1 MHIVTSTDILL
12 PRTEDMGAWSVIA
25 CDQFTSEPDYWAA
38 AEERAAEKPSTLS
51 LMLPEAWLHTA
62 RADGA
67 DGRIAG
73 TMRRYLAEDV
83 FQTVPDSFIYVERTL
98 PDGRIRRGL
107 VAALDLEQY
116 DFTGTQRTSVRSTEG
131 TVEERLPP
139 RVNIRRGAPLE
150 MPHTILC
157 SAAATLPAGA

>member
-1 MHIVTSTDILL
+1 MERDRVRPVHVRTGILG
-12 PRTEDMGAWSVIA
+12 RGREA
-25 CDQFTSEPDYWAA
+25 
-38 AEERAAEKPSTLS
+38 RAAEKPSTLS

-73 TMRRYLAEDV
+73 TMRRYLAEGV

-98 PDGRIRRGL
+98 SDGRVRRGL

-116 DFTGTQRTSVRSTEG
+116 DFTERSVRASA
-131 TVEERLPP
+131 P
-139 RVNIRRGAPLE
+139 RRAR
-150 MPHTILC
+150 
-157 SAAATLPAGA
+157 

>member
-12 PRTEDMGAWSVIA
+12 PRAEDMGAWSVIA

-83 FQTVPDSFIYVERTL
+83 FQTVPDSFI
-98 PDGRIRRGL
+98 
-107 VAALDLEQY
+107 
-116 DFTGTQRTSVRSTEG
+116 
-131 TVEERLPP
+131 
-139 RVNIRRGAPLE
+139 
-150 MPHTILC
+150 
-157 SAAATLPAGA
+157 